1 MAMEKQELTE
11 DEKFELQLQAEQE
24 LGRLARTFTIL
35 DRNRA
40 QCGDT
45 DGKLAKQ
52 AKVLDIFRKEQK
64 NILTDLAVASAPAR
78 KKEDER
84 RSKELSKLLKEYD
97 DFDDEIKIKKS
108 HLNEIDGQIKIVRK
122 KKYHSRKENEKKKKQ
137 EEKEQKARVRVDKRA
152 EKEKAKI
159 DSESSDEEDSLD
171 DVTISEEE
179 YCELDG
185 MNNVSAGDYVLV
197 KFFGGKRKTTQYRYV
212 CVVQN
217 VLHKENEIKVMSMK
231 VSNSEKDVFRVDE
244 SDVSLVEMSAT
255 IGKLPSP
262 EILVIGDRVKY
273 QFSKPVDVFESK

>member
-1 MAMEKQELTE
+1 MQKKTP
-11 DEKFELQLQAEQE
+11 FEI
-24 LGRLARTFTIL
+24 T
-35 DRNRA
+35 
-40 QCGDT
+40 
-45 DGKLAKQ
+45 
-52 AKVLDIFRKEQK
+52 
-64 NILTDLAVASAPAR
+64 SAAW
-78 KKEDER
+78 
-84 RSKELSKLLKEYD
+84 
-97 DFDDEIKIKKS
+97 
-108 HLNEIDGQIKIVRK
+108 Q
-122 KKYHSRKENEKKKKQ
+122 KYHSRKENEKKKKQ
-137 EEKEQKARVRVDKRA
+137 EEKKQKARVRVEKRA

-171 DVTISEEE
+171 DVTISEEKE

-217 VLHKENEIKVMSMK
+217 VLHKENEIEVMSMK
-231 VSNSEKDVFRVDE
+231 VSNTEKDVFRVDE

>member
-1 MAMEKQELTE
+1 MAPK
-11 DEKFELQLQAEQE
+11 KNYKPEQMAAA
-24 LGRLARTFTIL
+24 LGALERGIHVSA
-35 DRNRA
+35 A
-40 QCGDT
+40 
-45 DGKLAKQ
+45 AKEFN
-52 AKVLDIFRKEQK
+52 VPR
-64 NILTDLAVASAPAR
+64 
-78 KKEDER
+78 
-84 RSKELSKLLKEYD
+84 
-97 DFDDEIKIKKS
+97 
-108 HLNEIDGQIKIVRK
+108 
-122 KKYHSRKENEKKKKQ
+122 
-137 EEKEQKARVRVDKRA
+137 KARVRVEKRA
-152 EKEKAKI
+152 EKEEVKI

-171 DVTISEEE
+171 DVTISEEKE

-197 KFFGGKRKTTQYRYV
+197 KFFGGKRTTTQYRYV

-231 VSNSEKDVFRVDE
+231 VSNTEKDVFRVDE

>member
-1 MAMEKQELTE
+1 MAPKKNYKPEQMAAALGALERGIHVSAAAKEFNVPRVTLLYKWKDKSPIECSMGPSTTLTAMEENI
-11 DEKFELQLQAEQE
+11 
-24 LGRLARTFTIL
+24 LAR
-35 DRNRA
+35 
-40 QCGDT
+40 
-45 DGKLAKQ
+45 
-52 AKVLDIFRKEQK
+52 
-64 NILTDLAVASAPAR
+64 
-78 KKEDER
+78 
-84 RSKELSKLLKEYD
+84 
-97 DFDDEIKIKKS
+97 
-108 HLNEIDGQIKIVRK
+108 
-122 KKYHSRKENEKKKKQ
+122 
-137 EEKEQKARVRVDKRA
+137 
-152 EKEKAKI
+152 KI

-171 DVTISEEE
+171 DVTISEEEE

-231 VSNSEKDVFRVDE
+231 VSNTEKDVFRVDE

>member
-1 MAMEKQELTE
+1 MAPKKNYKPEQMAAALGALERGIHVSAAAKEFNVPRVTLLYKWKEKSPRECSMGPSTTLTAMEE
-11 DEKFELQLQAEQE
+11 
-24 LGRLARTFTIL
+24 
-35 DRNRA
+35 
-40 QCGDT
+40 
-45 DGKLAKQ
+45 
-52 AKVLDIFRKEQK
+52 
-64 NILTDLAVASAPAR
+64 NILVQWIIAI
-78 KKEDER
+78 
-84 RSKELSKLLKEYD
+84 SKLHYPITKDQL
-97 DFDDEIKIKKS
+97 
-108 HLNEIDGQIKIVRK
+108 
-122 KKYHSRKENEKKKKQ
+122 KENEKKKKQ
-137 EEKEQKARVRVDKRA
+137 EEKEQKARVRVEKRA

-171 DVTISEEE
+171 DVTISEEKE

-231 VSNSEKDVFRVDE
+231 VSNTEKDVFRVDE

-262 EILVIGDRVKY
+262 EILVIGDRVKC

>member
-1 MAMEKQELTE
+1 MAPKKNYKPEQMAAALGALERGIHVSAAAKEFNVPRVTLLYKWKDKSPRECSMGPSTTLTAMEE
-11 DEKFELQLQAEQE
+11 
-24 LGRLARTFTIL
+24 
-35 DRNRA
+35 
-40 QCGDT
+40 
-45 DGKLAKQ
+45 
-52 AKVLDIFRKEQK
+52 
-64 NILTDLAVASAPAR
+64 NILV
-78 KKEDER
+78 
-84 RSKELSKLLKEYD
+84 
-97 DFDDEIKIKKS
+97 
-108 HLNEIDGQIKIVRK
+108 Q
-122 KKYHSRKENEKKKKQ
+122 KENEKKKKQ
-137 EEKEQKARVRVDKRA
+137 EEKEQKARVRVEKRA

-171 DVTISEEE
+171 DVTISEEEE

-231 VSNSEKDVFRVDE
+231 VSNTEKDVFRVDE